1 MTLSL
6 GRSVIITLLAA
17 ACSSSPKTP
26 VEPTPPTGPT
36 TSAPA
41 TSAAPVT
48 DKLSAVEI
56 VYGLATFVMD
66 SPRGQQ
72 DKAEV
77 AVKESGL
84 AKQLESMGLT
94 VTYRFDQAAAGD
106 DVLVKTLDGTEL
118 GRTPLIDLGK
128 KDAPSE
134 LIEKIQARVA
144 PAQ

>member
-1 MTLSL
+1 MTSSF
-6 GRSVIITLLAA
+6 GRSVVMALLAS

-26 VEPTPPTGPT
+26 ATPAPASETTTTTPEPATPP
-36 TSAPA
+36 A
-41 TSAAPVT
+41 
-48 DKLSAVEI
+48 DQLSAVEL
-56 VYGLATFVMD
+56 VYGRATFVMD

-77 AVKESGL
+77 AVKESAL
-84 AKQLESMGLT
+84 AHQLAAMGLT
-94 VTYRFDQAAAGD
+94 VTYRFDEAAAGD

-128 KDAPSE
+128 KDAPAD

-144 PAQ
+144 PPK